1 MLPPSVIATNL
12 AFAMQRINKHLQNL
26 EAHKYNK
33 HKTLEHNQILVG
45 ISM

>member
-1 MLPPSVIATNL
+1 MLSPSVIATNL

-33 HKTLEHNQILVG
+33 HNQILVG